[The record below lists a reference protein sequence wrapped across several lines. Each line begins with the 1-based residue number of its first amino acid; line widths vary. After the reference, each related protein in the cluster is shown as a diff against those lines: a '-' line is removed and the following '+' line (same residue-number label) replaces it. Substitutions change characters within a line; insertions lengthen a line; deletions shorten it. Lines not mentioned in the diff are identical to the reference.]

1 MLLLVGM
8 QYSMGGDI
16 KFGTEA
22 VALRLLLIFY
32 NLAFAIGMRDVMKAY
47 KEFSDRVETV
57 AVDKMGKSERVKD
70 LLDKRLGKLS
80 KREISD
86 IYPDISVTT
95 IEKALSDLLK
105 ERYIIKVGSGRGTG
119 YIKNG

>member
-1 MLLLVGM
+1 MPVPV
-8 QYSMGGDI
+8 
-16 KFGTEA
+16 T
-22 VALRLLLIFY
+22 
-32 NLAFAIGMRDVMKAY
+32 NLMKAY

-105 ERYIIKVGSGRGTG
+105 EGYIIKVGSGRGTG

>member
-1 MLLLVGM
+1 MPVPV
-8 QYSMGGDI
+8 
-16 KFGTEA
+16 T
-22 VALRLLLIFY
+22 
-32 NLAFAIGMRDVMKAY
+32 NLMKAY

-95 IEKALSDLLK
+95 IENPYNAPTYQPLGRWDGIFH
-105 ERYIIKVGSGRGTG
+105 YIPPSF
-119 YIKNG
+119 